1 MLDATTKKI
10 LRLLQPGHPP
20 NLRAAAACVL
30 GEVGPRDPEVVR
42 TLCAAMNDP
51 EPAVRLPVLAAMGQ
65 LRIEQALPQLVARVR
80 EGGPEA
86 EVAAQAVARL
96 GAKGTRALQ
105 DLMAQVAP
113 GLRRRIASALA
124 AAKAPTAA
132 VDVLL
137 DTDPGV
143 VDAATRSLMNSLP
156 SLSEP
161 QRRGLADQV
170 LELLAPKKKAT
181 LPPASE
187 VALLRLLVALADP
200 RGEAVY
206 WARSAPPHA
215 TELRVAAL
223 QALGTLPAPQGKD
236 KLQRLLNCAADA
248 DFRVAA
254 PALMILKA
262 IPVTDRTVKEWLSLL
277 EAPDAA
283 VRRFALEKLAD
294 RDTAEL
300 AEVLLRQVRHPDRTF
315 REEALARLA
324 RMERGREALAR
335 ALLEAQS
342 PEETWI
348 LARTQAPLAGQYP
361 AELLKK
367 LFAQTGVFLEAN
379 DRRAEALLFLLREAD
394 ARGLRD
400 RLEERALTLRKK
412 KAYATALIYLR
423 LLARD
428 PACAEDVRFEMA
440 ACGLKLS
447 EHDLAVETRMADP
460 CLQQFARLV
469 HSHDT
474 DPAERVQQAK
484 WLEAEDLFYLGFHFA
499 EGEKQERE
507 FGAQVLGEVVRRS
520 PRSKLAKDAKSKL
533 RSAGLDS

>member
-1 MLDATTKKI
+1 L
-10 LRLLQPGHPP
+10 
-20 NLRAAAACVL
+20 
-30 GEVGPRDPEVVR
+30 
-42 TLCAAMNDP
+42 
-51 EPAVRLPVLAAMGQ
+51 
-65 LRIEQALPQLVARVR
+65 ARVR

-86 EVAAQAVARL
+86 EVAAQAAARL

-105 DLMAQVAP
+105 ELMAQVAP

-124 AAKAPTAA
+124 GANATAAA

-143 VDAATRSLMNSLP
+143 VDAATRSLINRLP

-170 LELLAPKKKAT
+170 LELLAPKKKSS
-181 LPPASE
+181 LPAASE
-187 VALLRLLVALADP
+187 VALLRLLVALGDP
-200 RGEAVY
+200 RGEAAY
-206 WARSAPPHA
+206 WARSGPPHA

-223 QALGTLPAPQGKD
+223 QALGTLPPPQGKD
-236 KLQRLLNCAADA
+236 KLQRLLTCAADA

-262 IPVTDRTVKEWLSLL
+262 IPVTDRTIKEWLPLL

-300 AEVLLRQVRHPDRTF
+300 AEALLQQLRHPDRTL

-324 RMERGREALAR
+324 RMEQGRAALTR

-342 PEETWI
+342 PEEAWI
-348 LARTQAPLAGQYP
+348 LARTQAPFAGQY
-361 AELLKK
+361 ASELQKK
-367 LFAQTGVFLEAN
+367 LVAQTCAFLEAN

-400 RLEERALTLRKK
+400 RLEERALALRKK

-428 PACAEDVRFEMA
+428 PACAEDIRFEMA

-447 EHDLAVETRMADP
+447 AHDLAVEARTADP

-484 WLEAEDLFYLGFHFA
+484 WLEGEDLFYLGFHFA
-499 EGEKQERE
+499 EGEKPERE
-507 FGAQVLGEVVRRS
+507 FGAQVLRLVVQRS